1 MIKYFL
7 KQDVKEKYM
16 ADGFKEYFF
25 LSIDEKHRKA
35 YLLGYELK
43 LTPTEFKIL
52 DLIFEHGQISP
63 DEMLPYLPAR
73 CTRRSIPVHVSAIN
87 KKALAISGRLFID
100 NSKAKYFFAEN
111 M

>member
-1 MIKYFL
+1 
-7 KQDVKEKYM
+7 M
-16 ADGFKEYFF
+16 ADGFKDYFF
-25 LSIDEKHRKA
+25 LSIYEKHRKA

-52 DLIFEHGQISP
+52 DLIFEHRQISP

-73 CTRRSIPVHVSAIN
+73 CTRRSIPVHISAIN
-87 KKALAISGRLFID
+87 KKAFAISGRPFID
-100 NSKAKYFFAEN
+100 NAKAKYFFAKN